1 MHSGGMIYRA
11 FLLPVFAILTA
22 AGATQAQQSES
33 TPNDRALAAGYKAAF
48 LCSGIFNAGQTEE
61 EATADDLTRIYPGYR
76 PLIGDLP
83 AEIDRERRRVL
94 VHFSGAMPP
103 RVAQWRR
110 FLGCT
115 QLPTGADPDG
125 DLQPP
130 QLAVEIRMRDLSGI
144 DALVWPQG
152 DADALRSLPESQH
165 DALEAVLSSALDRA
179 TYGDGTE
186 TTAVLVVRD
195 GHIVGERYRSGY
207 NQHRPQRT
215 WSVAKSIAVTVIGAA
230 VQQNL
235 IDLDGPAPVPAWQTP
250 GDPRAAITWHN
261 LLHMGSG
268 LWSPFA
274 GNRTDAIYFGGQ
286 AVTDS
291 ISGLPLDTAPGTRW
305 RYANNDT
312 LIAARALRSVLGDGD
327 RALAFPFTDLLWQI
341 GMTRTTPETDWQG
354 NFIFSSQVWTTARDL
369 GRLGIL
375 YLNDGVWQGERIL
388 PEGWSEYVSTPAPA
402 QPTGRGGIGYGAQFW
417 LFGPEQG
424 LPVGTY
430 AAMGNRGQ
438 YVMIVP
444 ERNIVIV
451 RRGFD
456 AVGDGERFDIARF
469 SRDVLAVIGE

>member
-1 MHSGGMIYRA
+1 MTYRT
-11 FLLPVFAILTA
+11 FLLSVLALLGTA
-22 AGATQAQQSES
+22 SAAQAQQGEAS
-33 TPNDRALAAGYKAAF
+33 PNDRALAAGYKAAF
-48 LCSGIFNAGQTEE
+48 LCSGIFNAGQTEA

-76 PLIGDLP
+76 PLIEDLP
-83 AEIDRERRRVL
+83 VEVDREMRRVL
-94 VHFSGAMPP
+94 VRFDDAMQP
-103 RVAQWRR
+103 RVAQWRPH
-110 FLGCT
+110 LGCV

-125 DLQPP
+125 DIDLPRLGSDIEAP
-130 QLAVEIRMRDLSGI
+130 DLAGT

-152 DADALRSLPESQH
+152 DGDAIRSLPETSSA
-165 DALEAVLSSALDRA
+165 ALDIVIAAALDRY
-179 TYGDGTE
+179 TYGEGTE
-186 TTAVLVVRD
+186 TTAVLVIRD

-207 NQHRPQRT
+207 DLHRPQRT
-215 WSVAKSIAVTVIGAA
+215 WSVAKSIAASVVGAA
-230 VQQNL
+230 VQQEL
-235 IDLDGPAPVPAWQTP
+235 VDLDGPVPVPAWQVP
-250 GDPRAAITWHN
+250 GDPRAAISWHN

-274 GNRTDAIYFGGQ
+274 GNRTDAVYFGGE

-291 ISGLPLDTAPGTRW
+291 IPGLPLETAPGTRW

-312 LIAARALRSVLGDGD
+312 LIAMRALRSALGDGD
-327 RALAFPFTDLLWQI
+327 RALSFPFTDMLWRI

-369 GRLGIL
+369 GRLGML
-375 YLNDGVWQGERIL
+375 YLNDGVWRGERIL
-388 PEGWSEYVSTPAPA
+388 PEGWSAYVATPAPA
-402 QPTGRGGIGYGAQFW
+402 QPTGRGGVGYGAQFW

-424 LPVGTY
+424 LPEGTY

-444 ERNIVIV
+444 ARNIVIV

-469 SRDVLAVIGE
+469 SHDVLAAIGE

>member
-1 MHSGGMIYRA
+1 MTYRTF
-11 FLLPVFAILTA
+11 FLPILAIVATA
-22 AGATQAQQSES
+22 SAAQAQQSEPS
-33 TPNDRALAAGYKAAF
+33 QNDLSLAAGYKAAF
-48 LCSGIFNAGQTEE
+48 LCSGIFNAGQTQAES
-61 EATADDLTRIYPGYR
+61 TADDLTRIYTGYR
-76 PLIGDLP
+76 PLIGDMP
-83 AEIDRERRRVL
+83 VEIDRERRRVS
-94 VHFSGAMPP
+94 VRFADTVPP
-103 RVAQWRR
+103 RVAQWRPH
-110 FLGCT
+110 LGCV

-125 DLQPP
+125 DIALP
-130 QLAVEIRMRDLSGI
+130 QLDSEI
-144 DALVWPQG
+144 DAPNLAETDALAWPRGDG
-152 DADALRSLPESQH
+152 DATRLLVEPERAALDAVIG
-165 DALEAVLSSALDRA
+165 AALDRT
-179 TYGDGTE
+179 TYGEGTE
-186 TTAVLVVRD
+186 TTAVLVIRD

-207 NQHRPQRT
+207 NLHRPQRT
-215 WSVAKSIAVTVIGAA
+215 WSVAKSIAASVLGAA
-230 VQQNL
+230 VQQDL
-235 IDLDGPAPVPAWQTP
+235 VDLDGPAPVPAWQTP
-250 GDPRAAITWHN
+250 GDPRAAISWHN

-291 ISGLPLDTAPGTRW
+291 IPGLPLETAPGTRW

-312 LIAARALRSVLGDGD
+312 LIAMRALRSVLGDGD
-327 RALAFPFTDLLWQI
+327 RALAFPFTDMLWRV

-369 GRLGIL
+369 GRLGML

-388 PEGWSEYVSTPAPA
+388 PEGWSAYVATPAPA
-402 QPTGRGGIGYGAQFW
+402 QPTGRGGVGYGSQFW
-417 LFGPEQG
+417 LFGLEQG
-424 LPVGTY
+424 LPAGSY